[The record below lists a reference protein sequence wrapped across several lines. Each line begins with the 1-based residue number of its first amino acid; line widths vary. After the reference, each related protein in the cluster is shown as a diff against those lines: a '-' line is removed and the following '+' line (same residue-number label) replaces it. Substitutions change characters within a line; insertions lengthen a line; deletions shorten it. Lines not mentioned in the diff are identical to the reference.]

1 MIGYLNILSYWGNL
15 LKQAMTARDF
25 QDQLLIAQGIEQ
37 GRFEMALEIKRV
49 MGIEKAIAMSG
60 FSKEELER
68 EKLNGR

>member
-25 QDQLLIAQGIEQ
+25 QNQLLIEQ

-49 MGIEKAIAMSG
+49 MGIEKAIAISG
-60 FSKEELER
+60 FSKEELES

>member
-1 MIGYLNILSYWGNL
+1 
-15 LKQAMTARDF
+15 MTARDF